1 MGPFSWRDFK
11 SKLKRI
17 SPFKELWQV
26 RRMVEEQRNLYQL
39 EVSRHVAELL
49 SQARYADPKKLSRHE
64 AQVFSQGGEDG
75 IVSEIFRRIG
85 TTDRVFV
92 EIGTG
97 DTLENNTI
105 YRLALGWSGFWI
117 DGGDDAAWMARRHF
131 AGPLQEGRL
140 KFTRAL
146 VTAENA
152 PDLLRSMD
160 VPKEFDLLS
169 LDIDRNTYWVWAALG
184 QYKPRAVIMEY
195 NPLWPPEV
203 DWKVPYDPNLPWNE
217 TAYFGASLKA
227 MELLGQKLGYVLVGC
242 SLSGVNAFF
251 VRADVA
257 GNKFCAPFSSE
268 NHYEP
273 PRYYL
278 LHRPGHPR
286 CFDENGST

>member
-1 MGPFSWRDFK
+1 MDTLSWRGIK
-11 SKLKRI
+11 NKLKRV
-17 SPFKELWQV
+17 SPFKDLWQF

-39 EVSRHVAELL
+39 EAARHVSELL
-49 SQARYADPKKLSRHE
+49 AHPRYADPKKLNRHE

-75 IVSEIFRRIG
+75 ILSEIFRRIG

-105 YRLALGWSGFWI
+105 YPLSLGWSGFWI
-117 DGGDDAAWMARRHF
+117 DGGDDAAWMARHHF
-131 AGPLQEGRL
+131 AIPIREGRL
-140 KFTRAL
+140 RFTQAL
-146 VTAENA
+146 VSAENITG
-152 PDLLRSMD
+152 LLRGMN
-160 VPKEFDLLS
+160 VPTEFDLLS
-169 LDIDRNTYWVWAALG
+169 LDIDRNTFWVWAALG

-195 NPLWPPEV
+195 NPLWPPDV
-203 DWKVPYDPNLPWNE
+203 DWKVRYDPNLPWNE

-251 VRADVA
+251 VRADLA
-257 GNKFCAPFSSE
+257 GDKFCAPYSAE

-273 PRYYL
+273 ARYYL
-278 LHRPGHPR
+278 LHRSGHPR
-286 CFDENGST
+286 CFGENGST

>member
-1 MGPFSWRDFK
+1 MGFFSWRGIK
-11 SKLKRI
+11 GTLKRI
-17 SPFKELWQV
+17 PPFKDLWQF

-39 EVSRHVAELL
+39 EAARHIAEL
-49 SQARYADPKKLSRHE
+49 QAQPRYSDPKKLNRHE

-105 YRLALGWSGFWI
+105 YPLSQGWTGFWL
-117 DGGDDAAWMARRHF
+117 DGGEDPARMARRHF
-131 AGPLQEGRL
+131 AVPLREGRL
-140 KFTRAL
+140 RFAQAL
-146 VTAENA
+146 VTAENVQ
-152 PDLLRSMD
+152 DLLRRMN
-160 VPKEFDLLS
+160 VPTEFDLLS

-184 QYKPRAVIMEY
+184 PYRPRAVVMEY

-203 DWKVPYDPNLPWNE
+203 DWKVPYDSRLPWNG

-227 MELLGQKLGYVLVGC
+227 MELLGQELGYSLVGC

-251 VRADVA
+251 VRADLV
-257 GNKFCAPFSSE
+257 GDKFCAPFSAE

-273 PRYYL
+273 SRYYL

-286 CFDENGST
+286 CFDENSPS